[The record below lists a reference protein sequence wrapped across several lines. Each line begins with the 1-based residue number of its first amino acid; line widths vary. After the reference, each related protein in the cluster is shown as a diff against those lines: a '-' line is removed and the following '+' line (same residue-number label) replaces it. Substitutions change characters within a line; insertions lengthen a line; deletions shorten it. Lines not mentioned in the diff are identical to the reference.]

1 MKLTI
6 PRKELLD
13 VLSHMQSV
21 VERRNTLPVLANV
34 MLRAS
39 DNILKVV
46 ATDLE
51 LEIDEEVSADVQEGG
66 ATTVSAHLFHDIV
79 RKMEN
84 AASIQ
89 LDNTADP
96 SKLIVKAGRSRFTLA
111 TLTAEDFPT
120 LSAGDLP
127 HRFSLSATD
136 LRFMVDRTR
145 FAISNDDTR
154 YYLNGIYLHVT
165 PAEEDKVSVMRAVA
179 TDGHRLARCEITVPI
194 GAESIPGIIIPKKT
208 VNELR
213 KLLADS
219 TADVSVQMSSNK
231 VQFRFDKVKMT
242 SKLIDGS
249 FPDYERV
256 VPINNNKVL
265 MVPTRAFTEAVDR
278 VATISSEKTRAVK
291 LILKT
296 DILTLTASSP
306 EQGNAQEEMEVS
318 YGSDPIEIG
327 FNFRYLLD
335 ITQQIEGDGA
345 EFVLA
350 DGASPTI
357 VRDPANINTL
367 YVLMPMRV

>member
-13 VLSHMQSV
+13 VLGHMQSV
-21 VERRNTLPVLANV
+21 VERRNTLPVLGNV

-51 LEIDEEVSADVQEGG
+51 LEIDEEVLADVQEGG
-66 ATTVSAHLFHDIV
+66 ATTVSAHLFYDIV
-79 RKMEN
+79 RKMGD
-84 AASIQ
+84 ATTVQ
-89 LDNTADP
+89 LDNTADAG
-96 SKLIVKAGRSRFTLA
+96 KLIVKSGRSRFTLS

-120 LSAGDLP
+120 LSAGELP
-127 HRFSLSATD
+127 HHFSLSAGD
-136 LRFMVDRTR
+136 LRFMIDRTR

-154 YYLNGIYLHVT
+154 YYLNGIYLHVNQAT
-165 PAEEDKVSVMRAVA
+165 EGEEANLRAVA
-179 TDGHRLARCEITVPI
+179 TDGHRLARCQITMPV
-194 GAESIPGIIIPKKT
+194 GAESIPGVIIPKKT

-213 KLLADS
+213 KLAADS
-219 TADVSVQMSSNK
+219 TTDVSIHLSSNK
-231 VQFRFDKVKMT
+231 MQFYFDKIKLT
-242 SKLIDGS
+242 SKLIDGT

-256 VPINNNKVL
+256 VPLHNTKVL
-265 MVPTRAFTEAVDR
+265 TVPTRAFAEAVDR

-291 LILKT
+291 MMLKT
-296 DILTLTASSP
+296 DQLVLSASSP
-306 EQGNAQEEMEVS
+306 EQGNAQEEMAVT
-318 YGSDPIEIG
+318 YNADPIEIG

-335 ITQQIEGDGA
+335 IAQQIEGDGA
-345 EFVLA
+345 QFILA

-357 VRDPANINTL
+357 VRDPANSNTL